1 MNSFQF
7 YKSTIIC
14 LVFLT
19 YWLIDSHLQLFIGG
33 AGPSGYSP
41 TSPTYSPTSPSYDTE
56 EGEPDDKKKAK
67 GKSKGSKKKWFQE
80 V

>member
-1 MNSFQF
+1 MFSVSN
-7 YKSTIIC
+7 
-14 LVFLT
+14 L
-19 YWLIDSHLQLFIGG
+19 LIDSHLQLFIGG

-67 GKSKGSKKKWFQE
+67 GKSKGSKKK
-80 V
+80 